1 MSQIPISRIGLGCV
15 TFGREIDRE
24 TSFGILDHA
33 REKGITLYDTA
44 EAYHQGASERILGE
58 WIGSRGCREEIVLAT
73 KVTFPLTRERILK
86 AADESLQ
93 RLGTDRIDL
102 YQLHTWD
109 TGTPLEETLGA
120 LQKLIQ
126 KGKVL
131 RIGCSNFSGE
141 QLRRAL
147 SIAES
152 NGDVPLQTIQP
163 PYNLIQ
169 REIEE
174 DLLPL
179 CAERKVDAIT
189 YSPLAAGFLSGKYDR
204 SGKIPE
210 GTRFD
215 VIPGHQPIYCH
226 ERGFAIL
233 DRLRELSDERGE
245 SMVHLAL
252 AWVLQKNGV
261 TSTLIGAR
269 HTGHVDQAFT
279 AMQDILPES
288 AHSKLSKD
296 D

>member
-15 TFGREIDRE
+15 TFGREIDRD
-24 TSFGILDHA
+24 TSFEILDHA
-33 REKGITLYDTA
+33 RAKGITLYDTA
-44 EAYHQGASERILGE
+44 EAYHHGASERILGE
-58 WIGSRGCREEIVLAT
+58 WMASRGCREEIVLAT
-73 KVTFPLTRERILK
+73 KVTFPLKRERILK

-109 TGTPLEETLGA
+109 AATPLEETLGA
-120 LQKLIQ
+120 LQELIRA
-126 KGKVL
+126 GKVL

-179 CAERKVDAIT
+179 CAERKIDAIT

-204 SGKIPE
+204 SGKIPV

-215 VIPGHQPIYCH
+215 VIPDHQPIYCH

-233 DRLRELSDERGE
+233 DRLRELADERGE

-252 AWVLQKNGV
+252 AWVLQKSGV

-269 HTGHVDQAFT
+269 HTGHVDQAFS
-279 AMQDILPES
+279 AMGLDAVEM
-288 AHSKLSKD
+288 
-296 D
+296 